1 MEFKTEK
8 EYYCEL
14 EQQWR
19 KSLPKLTNQELLSVF
34 SEARDIITGNVK
46 ELIKKRNTR
55 AHLIKKK
62 LIIIK
67 HSKTDD
73 FSKWFCREWIK
84 IDMGEKLIEI
94 EDRIARLKRIISAS
108 KNKYSKNRITDE
120 QIQQAMEVPIET
132 LIDQPL
138 RKMGKT
144 LVGLC
149 PLHDEKHPSFHIYPE
164 TNSCWCFG
172 CNQGGNSINFIRLLH
187 GYSFQEAVKYLIN

>member
-19 KSLPKLTNQELLSVF
+19 KSLPRFTIQKLLSVF
-34 SEARDIITGNVK
+34 SEARDIIARNVK

-55 AHLIKKK
+55 TRIIKKK
-62 LIIIK
+62 LVIIECN
-67 HSKTDD
+67 KTND
-73 FSKWFCREWIK
+73 FSRWFYREWIK
-84 IDMGEKLIEI
+84 IDAVQKLIET
-94 EDRIARLKRIISAS
+94 ENQIAILKRIISTS
-108 KNKYSKNRITDE
+108 KNKYSKDWITEE
-120 QIQQAMEVPIET
+120 QIQQALEIPIET

-138 RKMGKT
+138 RRIGKT

-149 PLHDEKHPSFHIYPE
+149 PLHNEKHPSFHIYPE

-172 CNQGGNSINFIRLLH
+172 CCQGGNSINFVRLLH
-187 GYSFQEAVKYLIN
+187 SYNFQEAVKYLIN